1 MKNFEL
7 IRMAL
12 AGISSNKFR
21 TFLTLLGIIIGVAS
35 VIMMV
40 FLGSS
45 TEKVVGGQLSG
56 LQLRQMIIYP
66 NYNLDYSQRVR
77 LTLEDGTLLK
87 EATVGVKEV
96 LPFVNYYHPIE
107 YQDQGDDRIVYGV
120 MPNSIDLTGIELKAG
135 RFITDSDVTNRE
147 RVVVL
152 GETFLQ
158 ELVNLPD
165 YSPLIG
171 QQIEIGQKLFTIVG
185 IIGKMETATV
195 ILSHNSIVVPLTTAR
210 ELWDRWEQAISMY
223 LISYDANTTED
234 DIQAQIGELLTAKYG
249 KTSLGKDRYQIE
261 SLAQTINIV
270 TSVIQVFTYLLGG
283 IAGISLIVGG
293 IGVMNIMLVTVK
305 ERTKEI
311 GIRLA
316 IGASQKDVQNQFLLE
331 ATMISIGGGI
341 LGIIIGTTLSLL
353 VNLVLSQQFVWWQ
366 GSLPPWVIILSF
378 GFTVLIGIIF
388 GFYPAY
394 RAAKLDPIEALRHE

>member
-1 MKNFEL
+1 MKFYEL

-45 TEKVVGGQLSG
+45 TQEVVGGQLAD
-56 LQLRQMIIYP
+56 LQIRQMIISP
-66 NYNLDYSQRVR
+66 NYNLGYAQRIR
-77 LTLEDGTLLK
+77 MTLDDGVLLK

-96 LPFVNYYHPIE
+96 LPFVNYYHSIE
-107 YQDQGDDRIVYGV
+107 YQDQEKHRTVYGV
-120 MPNSIDLTGIELKAG
+120 MPKAKDLTGIELKAG
-135 RFITDSDVTNRE
+135 RFIIDSDVANRE

-152 GETFLQ
+152 GERFLQ
-158 ELVNLPD
+158 QLIDLPD
-165 YSPLIG
+165 YSHLIG
-171 QQIEIGQKLFTIVG
+171 EQIEIDQKKFTIVG
-185 IIGKMETATV
+185 IIGKVDKMTV
-195 ILSHNSIVVPLTTAR
+195 VLSYNSVVVPLTTAR
-210 ELWDRWEQAISMY
+210 ELWDRWNREIRMF
-223 LISYDANTTED
+223 LISYDNATTEQ
-234 DIQAQIGELLTAKYG
+234 DIRAQVAELLTAKYG
-249 KTSLGKDRYQIE
+249 KTSFGKDRYQIE
-261 SLAQTINIV
+261 GLAQTINIV
-270 TSVIQVFTYLLGG
+270 STIILVFTYLLGG

-316 IGASQKDVQNQFLLE
+316 IGATQKDVQYQFLLE
-331 ATMISIGGGI
+331 ATMMSIGGGI
-341 LGIIIGTTLSLL
+341 LGIIIGSVLSF
-353 VNLVLSQQFVWWQ
+353 VINLVLGNMFDWWQ
-366 GSLPPWVIILSF
+366 GSLPSWVILVSF

-394 RAAKLDPIEALRHE
+394 KAAKLDPIEALRHE